1 MQVKTCDVLR
11 VLNALFALFLFSNLR
26 TLIITSANIIKP
38 FAPSAILVNI
48 LSPVY
53 IEIISNAQRVIN
65 QKFLLNTCKT
75 PFYVLY
81 YIYSRKEEGQKPLY
95 VAYHHLI
102 AVIKVEIAIIASI
115 TRYAKSKAVGF

>member
-1 MQVKTCDVLR
+1 M
-11 VLNALFALFLFSNLR
+11 
-26 TLIITSANIIKP
+26 ITSANIIKP
-38 FAPSAILVNI
+38 FAPSAILENI

-81 YIYSRKEEGQKPLY
+81 YIYSRKGEGQKPLY

-115 TRYAKSKAVGF
+115 TRYAISKAVGICFCQRTVSWNRLNNILFVLLIIL